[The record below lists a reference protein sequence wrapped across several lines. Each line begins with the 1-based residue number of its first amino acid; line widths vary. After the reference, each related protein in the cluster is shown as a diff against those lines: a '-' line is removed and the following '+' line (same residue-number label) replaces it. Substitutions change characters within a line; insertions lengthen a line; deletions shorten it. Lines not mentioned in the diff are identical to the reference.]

1 MINKACHLVL
11 EKHPG
16 GGRAW
21 VVTATARMW
30 LGLAGAVEADPEAVF
45 RRSFLIGSIQ
55 MFLYE

>member
-1 MINKACHLVL
+1 
-11 EKHPG
+11 
-16 GGRAW
+16 
-21 VVTATARMW
+21 MW